1 MHIDFLGIQ
10 AFLAIVETGSFQLAA
25 TQLNLSQTAVS
36 HRMRKL
42 EEALGVRLID
52 RTTRDVT
59 LSEAGRAL
67 LPNARS
73 AVREL
78 GMSCEAVRQHGQN
91 ANHWLAFACLPTLC
105 TNLVSP
111 LLRAASDAW
120 PDTLVRVFDTSIR
133 EIVEVVTSRVASF
146 GLTVVQPGYGDLVMQ
161 PVAVEPFVLICP
173 PDHPLAVNPG
183 VDCAVLEGEP
193 LIRIS
198 LPSGNSM
205 LVEEALGPLRD
216 RLHWRYEALHNAMA
230 IEMVRAGLGLTIVPS
245 LSVPH
250 GAGVGVVR
258 IEAPRMCRELCLLTR
273 RDDAPSEQESW
284 MRDRAIGW
292 LRQQLS
298 DGQDDS
304 AAWVAPN
311 DSFVPAPRAP

>member
-25 TQLNLSQTAVS
+25 TQLNLSQTAIS

-42 EEALGVRLID
+42 EETLGVRLIA

-59 LSEAGRAL
+59 LTEAGRAL

-78 GMSCEAVRQHGQN
+78 GMSCDAVRKHGQN

-105 TNLVSP
+105 TNLVAP
-111 LLRAASDAW
+111 LLRFASDAW

-133 EIVEVVTSRVASF
+133 EIVEVVESRVASF

-173 PDHPLAVNPG
+173 TDHPLAGNAG
-183 VDCAVLEGEP
+183 VDCAALEGEP
-193 LIRIS
+193 MIRIS

-205 LVEEALGPLRD
+205 IVEEALGPVRD
-216 RLHWRYEALHNAMA
+216 RLRWRYEALHNAMA

-245 LSVPH
+245 LSVPP
-250 GAGVGVVR
+250 GAGVAVVR
-258 IEAPRMCRELCLLTR
+258 IASPHMQRELCLLTR
-273 RDDAPSEQESW
+273 RDDSPSEQEIW
-284 MRDRAIGW
+284 LQHRAIGL
-292 LRQQLS
+292 LREHL
-298 DGQDDS
+298 
-304 AAWVAPN
+304 A
-311 DSFVPAPRAP
+311 R